1 MKGQGAGTSG
11 ETPKQ
16 RDGQRGEDRKTFRK
30 HERIRRRKDYTT
42 VFQLGQRF
50 HSKNFTVI
58 INRNELEVSRLG
70 LSVSKKVGKAVRRNR
85 IKRLLREFF
94 RLSKSILPA
103 SQDIV
108 IIVRKDV
115 SAKKY
120 QEVYQELGHLF
131 SGTTIK

>member
-1 MKGQGAGTSG
+1 MKGQGAGTFG
-11 ETPKQ
+11 ETPKR
-16 RDGQRGEDRKTFRK
+16 RDGQRGESRKTFKK
-30 HERIRRRKDYTT
+30 HEKIRRRKDYSAI
-42 VFQLGQRF
+42 FQSGQRL

-70 LSVSKKVGKAVRRNR
+70 LSVSKKVGEAVRRNR

-94 RLSKSILPA
+94 RLNKSILPA

-120 QEVYQELGHLF
+120 QDVCRELGHLF
-131 SGTTIK
+131 SGTAIK